1 MLSRDGDPP
10 VAALVSAA
18 NSVKMPGMSTI
29 TSVNP
34 MNAVRPS
41 TNAISIWLIAVAA
54 LIFAMVVLGGVTRL
68 TRSGLSIAE
77 WNPVMGAVPPLTAEQ
92 WQTEFERYRQ
102 TPEYRKVNQGMSL
115 AAFQRI
121 YWVEWAHRLLGRL
134 IGFALFVP
142 LIYFTVR
149 RQIPKSLIPKLVT
162 LFVLGGL
169 QGALGWFMVKSG
181 LVDIPRVSP
190 YRLTAHLALAVAIY
204 GWLIWII
211 LGLRAPSSGGTDN
224 AALRYSGWCVSG
236 LIFLMILAGG
246 FVAGNKAGFAF
257 NTFPLMNGAFVPAG
271 LYAMTPGWINN
282 FENIATVQFNH
293 RLLAYVL
300 LVVVTIYW
308 WFGHKA
314 ALVASTRRMFYWLL
328 AALCVQIGLGI
339 STLLLVVPV
348 WLGALHQ
355 AGALLVFTIA
365 IRLNRGLRRA
375 R

>member
-1 MLSRDGDPP
+1 MH
-10 VAALVSAA
+10 
-18 NSVKMPGMSTI
+18 ST
-29 TSVNP
+29 P
-34 MNAVRPS
+34 PS
-41 TNAISIWLIAVAA
+41 TKAISIWLIAVAA
-54 LIFAMVVLGGVTRL
+54 LLFSMVVLGGVTRL

-77 WNPVMGAVPPLTAEQ
+77 WNPVMGAIPPLTAEH
-92 WQTEFERYRQ
+92 WQAEFERYRQ
-102 TPEYRKVNQGMSL
+102 TPEYRQVNQGMSL

-142 LIYFTVR
+142 LIYFSAR
-149 RQIPKSLIPKLVT
+149 RRIPRALIPKLVT

-190 YRLTAHLALAVAIY
+190 YRLTAHLGLAVAIY
-204 GWLIWII
+204 AWLIWII
-211 LGLRAPSSGGTDN
+211 FGLRAPPSGGTDN
-224 AALRYSGWCVSG
+224 SALRYGGWFVSG

-246 FVAGNKAGFAF
+246 FVAGTKAGFAF

-300 LVVVTIYW
+300 VIVVTIYW

-314 ALVASTRRMFYWLL
+314 AVSAGTRRMFHWLL

-355 AGALLVFTIA
+355 AGALTVFTIA
-365 IRLNRGLRRA
+365 IHLNHRLSRA

>member
-1 MLSRDGDPP
+1 
-10 VAALVSAA
+10 
-18 NSVKMPGMSTI
+18 
-29 TSVNP
+29 
-34 MNAVRPS
+34 
-41 TNAISIWLIAVAA
+41 
-54 LIFAMVVLGGVTRL
+54 
-68 TRSGLSIAE
+68 
-77 WNPVMGAVPPLTAEQ
+77 MGAIPPLSVGQ
-92 WQTEFERYRQ
+92 WQAEFEKYRQ

-134 IGFALFVP
+134 IFFVLFVP
-142 LIYFTVR
+142 LAYFGVR
-149 RQIPKSLIPKLVT
+149 RQISRALVPKLIT
-162 LFVLGGL
+162 LVVLYLL
-169 QGALGWFMVKSG
+169 QGALGWFMVRSG
-181 LVDIPRVSP
+181 LVDMPRVSP

-211 LGLRAPSSGGTDN
+211 FGLRAPSSGGTDN
-224 AALRYSGWCVSG
+224 AALRHSGWCVSG
-236 LIFLMILAGG
+236 LIFVMILAGG

-257 NTFPLMNGAFVPAG
+257 NTFPLMNGTFVPPG

-308 WFGHKA
+308 WFGRKA
-314 ALVASTRRMFYWLL
+314 ALSERMRRMFHWLL

-355 AGALLVFTIA
+355 AGALVVFTIA
-365 IRLNRGLRRA
+365 MRLNHGLRRL